1 MQEQVTSVEGAECV
15 AVGLQLGMKRKH
27 GLVVPRVRALAKG
40 MACGEDGGVMDRRTF
55 LAGTGATLATGV
67 VAKRF
72 SFARKLGVSSASF
85 AIRNRFS
92 RAAQTPPGVAVF
104 DGPVGFL
111 EHCHRLQTV
120 GVQISVRGWSER
132 GLGKKLRAKAEAL
145 GMYLEGQISLP
156 RTEADVER
164 FDAEVAAAKEIG
176 VTILRTVML
185 GGRRYE
191 NFNSAADWAAFGK
204 SSWQRLTWAEPVA
217 KKHGVKLALE
227 NHKDWRID
235 EMLAILKRI
244 SSKHVGVNLDTGNNL
259 ALLED
264 PHAVVEA
271 LAPHTITTHL
281 KDMAVQE
288 YEQGFLLSEVPLG
301 EGFLDLKRIVAT
313 CEKANPHVRHNLEMI
328 TRNPL
333 KVPCLT
339 QRYWKTFG
347 QRPVQDLIAALD
359 RVRSNK
365 PTAPLPSIAGK
376 SPAEQVA
383 YEQAHN
389 ARSVAYAHGHLKI

>member
-1 MQEQVTSVEGAECV
+1 MQCE
-15 AVGLQLGMKRKH
+15 H

-40 MACGEDGGVMDRRTF
+40 MTCGEDGGVMDRRTF
-55 LAGTGATLATGV
+55 LAGTSATLATGV
-67 VAKRF
+67 TAKRF
-72 SFARKLGVSSASF
+72 SFARKLGVSTASF

-92 RAAQTPPGVAVF
+92 RTAKPPEGVQAF
-104 DGPVGFL
+104 TGPVDFL

-120 GVQISVRGWSER
+120 GVQISVRNWAVG

-164 FDAEVAAAKEIG
+164 FDAELAAAKEVE

-204 SSWQRLTWAEPVA
+204 SSWQRLTWAEPIA

-235 EMLAILKRI
+235 EMLSILKRI
-244 SSKHVGVNLDTGNNL
+244 SSEHVGVNLDTGNNL

-264 PHAVVEA
+264 PHAVVDA

-301 EGFLDLKRIVAT
+301 EGFLDLKRIVAA
-313 CEKANPHVRHNLEMI
+313 CEKANPHMRHNLEMI

-347 QRPVQDLIAALD
+347 KRPVQDLIAALD

-365 PTAPLPSIAGK
+365 PKAPLPSIAGK

-383 YEQAHN
+383 YEQANN

>member
-92 RAAQTPPGVAVF
+92 RVAQTPPGVAVF

-132 GLGKKLRAKAEAL
+132 DLGKKLRAKAEAL

>member
-1 MQEQVTSVEGAECV
+1 
-15 AVGLQLGMKRKH
+15 
-27 GLVVPRVRALAKG
+27 
-40 MACGEDGGVMDRRTF
+40 MDRRTF
-55 LAGTGATLATGV
+55 LAGTTAALAVGAE
-67 VAKRF
+67 AKRF
-72 SFARKLGVSSASF
+72 SFARRLGVSTASY

-92 RAAQTPPGVAVF
+92 RAAQPPAGVPSF
-104 DGPVGFL
+104 DGPVAFL

-120 GVQISVRGWSER
+120 GVQIGVRGWGND
-132 GLGKKLRAKAEAL
+132 GLGKKLRARAEAL
-145 GMYLEGQISLP
+145 GMFLEGQVSLP
-156 RTEADVER
+156 RSEADAER
-164 FDAEVAAAKEIG
+164 FEAELAAAKEAG
-176 VTILRTVML
+176 VSILRTVML

-191 NFNSAADWAAFGK
+191 NFNTAADWAAFRK
-204 SSWQRLTWAEPVA
+204 SSWQRLVWAEPIA
-217 KKHGVKLALE
+217 KKHGVQLALE

-244 SSKHVGVNLDTGNNL
+244 SSEHVGVNLDTGNNL

-288 YEQGFLLSEVPLG
+288 YDRGFLLSEVPLG
-301 EGFLDLKRIVAT
+301 EGFLELKRIVAA
-313 CEKANPHVRHNLEMI
+313 CEKANPRVRHNLEMI

-339 QRYWKTFG
+339 ERYWKTFG
-347 QRPVQDLIAALD
+347 GRSVQALVAALD

-365 PTAPLPSIAGK
+365 PKAPLPSITGK
-376 SPAEQVA
+376 TPAEQVA
-383 YEQAHN
+383 YEEANN
-389 ARSVAYAHGHLKI
+389 AKSVAYAHAQLKI

>member
-92 RAAQTPPGVAVF
+92 RVAQTPPGVAVF

-132 GLGKKLRAKAEAL
+132 DLGKKLRAKAEAL

-191 NFNSAADWAAFGK
+191 NFN
-204 SSWQRLTWAEPVA
+204 
-217 KKHGVKLALE
+217 
-227 NHKDWRID
+227 
-235 EMLAILKRI
+235 
-244 SSKHVGVNLDTGNNL
+244 
-259 ALLED
+259 
-264 PHAVVEA
+264 
-271 LAPHTITTHL
+271 
-281 KDMAVQE
+281 
-288 YEQGFLLSEVPLG
+288 
-301 EGFLDLKRIVAT
+301 
-313 CEKANPHVRHNLEMI
+313 
-328 TRNPL
+328 
-333 KVPCLT
+333 
-339 QRYWKTFG
+339 
-347 QRPVQDLIAALD
+347 
-359 RVRSNK
+359 
-365 PTAPLPSIAGK
+365 
-376 SPAEQVA
+376 
-383 YEQAHN
+383 
-389 ARSVAYAHGHLKI
+389 

>member
-1 MQEQVTSVEGAECV
+1 
-15 AVGLQLGMKRKH
+15 
-27 GLVVPRVRALAKG
+27 

-92 RAAQTPPGVAVF
+92 RVAQTPPGVAVF

-132 GLGKKLRAKAEAL
+132 DLGKKLRAKAEAL

-313 CEKANPHVRHNLEMI
+313 CEKANPHMRHNLEMI

>member
-92 RAAQTPPGVAVF
+92 RVAQTPPGVAVF

-132 GLGKKLRAKAEAL
+132 DLGKKLRAKAEAL

-313 CEKANPHVRHNLEMI
+313 CEKANPHMRHNLEMI

>member
-1 MQEQVTSVEGAECV
+1 MN
-15 AVGLQLGMKRKH
+15 
-27 GLVVPRVRALAKG
+27 
-40 MACGEDGGVMDRRTF
+40 RRTF
-55 LAGTGATLATGV
+55 LAGTGAAAATGA

-72 SFARKLGVSSASF
+72 SFARRLGVSTASF

-92 RAAQTPPGVAVF
+92 RSGKPPKGIPAF
-104 DGPVGFL
+104 GGPLDFL

-120 GVQISVRGWSER
+120 GVQIGVRNWR
-132 GLGKKLRAKAEAL
+132 MDGLGKKLRTRAEAL
-145 GMYLEGQISLP
+145 GMFLEGQISLP
-156 RTEADVER
+156 RTESDVAR
-164 FDAEVAAAKEIG
+164 FNAEMGAAKEVG
-176 VTILRTVML
+176 VSILRTVML

-191 NFNSAADWAAFGK
+191 NFNTAADWEKFRR
-204 SSWQRLTWAEPVA
+204 SSWQRLVWAEPIA
-217 KKHGVKLALE
+217 KRHGVKLALE
-227 NHKDWRID
+227 NHKDWRVD

-244 SSKHVGVNLDTGNNL
+244 SSEHVGVNLDTGNNL

-264 PHAVVEA
+264 PHAVVDA
-271 LAPHTITTHL
+271 LAPHTLTTHL

-301 EGFLDLKRIVAT
+301 EGFLDLKRIVAA
-313 CEKANPHVRHNLEMI
+313 CEKANSHVRHNLEMI

-347 QRPVQDLIAALD
+347 KRPVQDLIAALD

-365 PTAPLPSIAGK
+365 PKAPLPSIAGK
-376 SPAEQVA
+376 SPAEQVV
-383 YEQAHN
+383 YEQANN
-389 ARSVAYAHGHLKI
+389 AKSVAYAHAHLKI

>member
-1 MQEQVTSVEGAECV
+1 
-15 AVGLQLGMKRKH
+15 
-27 GLVVPRVRALAKG
+27 
-40 MACGEDGGVMDRRTF
+40 MDRRTF
-55 LAGTGATLATGV
+55 LAGTGAALATSV
-67 VAKRF
+67 AAKRF
-72 SFARKLGVSSASF
+72 SFARRLGVSTASF

-92 RAAQTPPGVAVF
+92 RAGIPPKGVPAF
-104 DGPVGFL
+104 GGPVDFL

-120 GVQISVRGWSER
+120 GVQIGVRNWGEG
-132 GLGKKLRAKAEAL
+132 GLGKKLRARAEAL
-145 GMYLEGQISLP
+145 GMFLEGQISLP
-156 RTEADVER
+156 RTEADVAR
-164 FDAEVAAAKEIG
+164 FNAEVAAAKEAG
-176 VTILRTVML
+176 VSILRTVML

-191 NFNSAADWAAFGK
+191 NFNTAADWEKFRK
-204 SSWQRLTWAEPVA
+204 NSWQRLTWAEPIA
-217 KKHGVKLALE
+217 KKHDVKLALE

-244 SSKHVGVNLDTGNNL
+244 SSEHVGVNLDTGNNL

-264 PHAVVEA
+264 PHAVVDA

-301 EGFLDLKRIVAT
+301 EGFLDLKRIVAV
-313 CEKANPHVRHNLEMI
+313 CEKANPRVRHNLEMI

-359 RVRSNK
+359 RVRANK
-365 PTAPLPSIAGK
+365 PKAPLPNIAGK

-389 ARSVAYAHGHLKI
+389 ARSITYAHAHLKI

>member
-27 GLVVPRVRALAKG
+27 RLVVPRVRALAKG

-92 RAAQTPPGVAVF
+92 RVAQTPPGVAVF

-132 GLGKKLRAKAEAL
+132 DLGKKLRAKAEAL

-313 CEKANPHVRHNLEMI
+313 CEKANPHMRHNLEMI

>member
-1 MQEQVTSVEGAECV
+1 MQCE
-15 AVGLQLGMKRKH
+15 H

-40 MACGEDGGVMDRRTF
+40 MTCREDGGVMDRRTF
-55 LAGTGATLATGV
+55 LAGTSAALATGV
-67 VAKRF
+67 TAKRF
-72 SFARKLGVSSASF
+72 SFARKLGVSTASF

-92 RAAQTPPGVAVF
+92 RTAKPPEGVQAF
-104 DGPVGFL
+104 TGPVDFL

-120 GVQISVRGWSER
+120 GVQISVRNWAVG

-164 FDAEVAAAKEIG
+164 FDAELAAAKEVG

-204 SSWQRLTWAEPVA
+204 SSWQRLTWAEPIA

-235 EMLAILKRI
+235 EMLSILKRI
-244 SSKHVGVNLDTGNNL
+244 SSEHVGVNLDTGNNL

-301 EGFLDLKRIVAT
+301 EGFLDLKRIVAA
-313 CEKANPHVRHNLEMI
+313 CEKANPHMRHNLEMI

-347 QRPVQDLIAALD
+347 KRPVQDLIAALD

-365 PTAPLPSIAGK
+365 PKAPLPSIAGK

-383 YEQAHN
+383 YEQANN